1 MKLIIDIDD
10 NVFTRLFDNG
20 VDTSSDDR
28 EVIDRAVRNGM
39 PYAESPQG
47 DLISREALK
56 EELEEIVCIEPIFY
70 QKTVFETIDNAPPVT
85 DRTEEVLSLQNTI
98 AKLVEGISENA
109 RPQGE
114 WLFHRCSLCG
124 QYDARDNEN
133 FCSNC
138 GADMKSDIQK
148 SCYTC
153 KYKAGCPK
161 SEVCQECRGF
171 DHYEKAVQK

>member
-20 VDTSSDDR
+20 VETNSDDR

-39 PYAESPQG
+39 PYEDRPQG
-47 DLISREALK
+47 DLISRSYLK
-56 EELEEIVCIEPIFY
+56 QMIPAPIEDEYKHVHQI
-70 QKTVFETIDNAPPVT
+70 IDNAPTVPMPDFKEGYKQGKWIKIFENPFTNGYVCSICGHEIHVT
-85 DRTEEVLSLQNTI
+85 EQFLPKVTECE
-98 AKLVEGISENA
+98 A
-109 RPQGE
+109 
-114 WLFHRCSLCG
+114 
-124 QYDARDNEN
+124 
-133 FCSNC
+133 C
-138 GADMKSDIQK
+138 GAEMKSDIQK